1 MARTEDDSVLLHVST
16 IAATQIFVVRDVT
29 QINTVVVSIGDE
41 PD

>member
-16 IAATQIFVVRDVT
+16 IATTQTFVVRDVT
-29 QINTVVVSIGDE
+29 QINTVIVFIGDE